1 MLSTCL
7 KGRTRALPSIFPA
20 SFPYA
25 IIEPVNVIAPINTP
39 RNTSTSCIAI
49 SAPTN
54 PCVPKISEFRPIK
67 TAANPTNECNAA
79 TSWGI
84 SVISTL

>member
-1 MLSTCL
+1 MLRTCL

-54 PCVPKISEFRPIK
+54 P
-67 TAANPTNECNAA
+67 
-79 TSWGI
+79 
-84 SVISTL
+84 